1 MQRLGVVL
9 AMVAAFAVAAI
20 GFAGPASAAQSSTV
34 KLEKK
39 TKKAKKKFK
48 KTCKKAK
55 KVNRKKNASKKS
67 KRKAKRA
74 CKSKKKKY
82 KRLKK
87 KLKYTNAAYFDVCKH
102 GCKYKTVQ
110 DGVNAAGTWQF
121 KNKKRDATVRIQPGT
136 YVEGVLLRG
145 KIEKRRFDDLTIM
158 GVKKNKAPAATRSDA
173 EKVILEGTNAKTILK
188 GNSPT
193 WQPTDAPTQ
202 PANNA
207 IDAEDI
213 DGLVLKNMWGRHY
226 LNNTFFIWASNVK
239 EDNSHCSDFVMDNLV
254 SSDTRSYGL
263 FSRNCFGGKFLNSE
277 GWNHGDSALYIGETP
292 CDSPEWNNH
301 GDGTVPCQK
310 DPDWTIVDNV
320 TSHQNVLGYSGTN
333 SKYVKIQNSTFYNNG
348 AGVVPNTLDT
358 EKFGPSGW
366 MVLENNDIFW
376 NNYNYYPIYKGK
388 DADDKPIYE
397 PRPGSEFQ
405 TVSNGL
411 GEIVP
416 GVNVNYPT
424 GIGVVLFGSDG
435 IVTKNNN
442 IFGNE
447 KWGAM
452 AFSGPLGSNKYDDAK
467 NLNNQFVDN
476 KLGRDGIDPNG
487 VDFLDDQTGGGSC
500 YQGNGPNPT
509 YVMGSSGKPLNELY
523 PQTCPQP
530 VALNK
535 DTSSLNLS
543 DGIQADPLLNGDDPN
558 TVLGYAAVFPA
569 EKMECSYSGHAHP
582 AYTDANG
589 ISYTEKRPQHAV
601 CP

>member
-1 MQRLGVVL
+1 MGVVL

-20 GFAGPASAAQSSTV
+20 GFAGPASAAQTSAT
-34 KLEKK
+34 KLEKS
-39 TKKAKKKFK
+39 TKKAKKKYK

-110 DGVNAAGTWQF
+110 DGVNAAGIWQY
-121 KNKKRDATVRIQPGT
+121 KNKKRKATVRVQPGT

-193 WQPTDAPTQ
+193 WQPGDAPTQ

-207 IDAEDI
+207 IDSEDI

-226 LNNTFFIWASNVK
+226 LNNTFFIWASNVA

-292 CDSPEWNNH
+292 CDSPEWNNR

-310 DPDWTIVDNV
+310 DPDWTLVKNFK
-320 TSHQNVLGYSGTN
+320 SHQNTLGYSGTN
-333 SKYVKIQNSTFYNNG
+333 SKYVKITDSAFYNNG
-348 AGVVPNTLDT
+348 AGIVPNTLDS

-366 MVLENNDIFW
+366 MILENNDIFW
-376 NNYNYYPIYKGK
+376 NNYNYYQGK
-388 DADDKPIYE
+388 E
-397 PRPGSEFQ
+397 NGSEFE

-416 GVNVNYPT
+416 GVNVNYPI
-424 GIGVVLFGSDG
+424 GIGVVLYGTDG
-435 IVTKNNN
+435 IITRNNN

-452 AFSGPLGSNKYDDAK
+452 AFSGPLGANKYDDAK

-476 KLGRDGIDPNG
+476 NLGRNG
-487 VDFLDDQTGGGSC
+487 TDLNAVDFLDDQTGGGSC
-500 YQGNGPNPT
+500 YQNNGPNPT
-509 YVMGSSGKPLNELY
+509 YVMGVSGKPLNELY

-535 DTSSLNLS
+535 DTLSLNVA
-543 DGIQADPLLNGDDPN
+543 DGIQADPALQGDDPN
-558 TVLGYAAVFPA
+558 TVLGYAAATPPNT
-569 EKMECSYSGHAHP
+569 MECSWLKTPHP

-589 ISYTEKRPQHAV
+589 YTYTEKRANPINPMD
-601 CP
+601 CPAP